1 MKKLIAIFALS
12 LSVSALANTIDFTF
26 KKDSPIPV
34 ALQERLLKVLKERCP
49 EMVLTYNLREKS
61 TEVRVDRVD
70 QGVIDHY
77 YTTTFS
83 ARWYSDGYHP
93 STSLITVESVEYSLQ
108 NGDNL
113 AVLKI
118 DGERCN

>member
-1 MKKLIAIFALS
+1 MKKFIALFALS

-26 KKDSPIPV
+26 KKDSPISV
-34 ALQERLLKVLKERCP
+34 ELQQRLLKVLKERCP
-49 EMVLTYNLREKS
+49 EMVQPYGLREV
-61 TEVRVDRVD
+61 TTAVRIDRVD
-70 QGVIDHY
+70 QGIIDRY

-83 ARWYSDGYHP
+83 ARWYFDGYHP
-93 STSLITVESVEYSLQ
+93 STSYIEVESVEYSFQ

-118 DGERCN
+118 DGDRCN